1 MSNRIENTEQ
11 HQGLNKTQMMLLRMF
26 DRPMS
31 DTESEELRDYINAF
45 YKDKLDAQVQFD
57 IQRKGITQKDYKDL
71 ERKDYHKQRNLNF
84 LD

>member
-31 DTESEELRDYINAF
+31 DTESEELRNYINAF

-71 ERKDYHKQRNLNF
+71 ERKDYHKQRKV
-84 LD
+84 

>member
-1 MSNRIENTEQ
+1 
-11 HQGLNKTQMMLLRMF
+11 LRMF

-71 ERKDYHKQRNLNF
+71 ERKDYHKQRKV
-84 LD
+84 

>member
-31 DTESEELRDYINAF
+31 DTESEELRNYINAF

-57 IQRKGITQKDYKDL
+57 IQKKGITQKDYKDL
-71 ERKDYHKQRNLNF
+71 ERKDYHKQRKV
-84 LD
+84 

>member
-45 YKDKLDAQVQFD
+45 YKNRLDAQVQFD
-57 IQRKGITQKDYKDL
+57 IQIKGITQKDYQEL
-71 ERKDYHKQRNLNF
+71 EKKDYHKQRKL
-84 LD
+84 

>member
-57 IQRKGITQKDYKDL
+57 IQKKGITQKDYKDL
-71 ERKDYHKQRNLNF
+71 ERKDYHKQRKV
-84 LD
+84 